1 MALSQKRKIQFSLI
15 LIGLGLLLAEGIAR
29 LTTDPVEDIF
39 VPHPYLRQVHAPNA
53 SPTYLTMDGKQEY
66 TLGVDEHG
74 FRAEG
79 LPPAGTPKPPG
90 EYRIF
95 FVGASTTENRVLPD
109 DETFPELVEVA
120 LNARE
125 GSPRVIAINT
135 AISGNTVADSLSL
148 VAHRVLAMEPDLIV
162 VLHAINDMRATLSER
177 FDPPHYADRKRPRKP
192 RVGDVLTRYIR
203 LYDLAGRLKDRL
215 GQSRD
220 ARMRARTVGVPYTEG
235 VDPTAGLDYFTR
247 YLRMLAL
254 LCRDADV
261 PLVFCAQ
268 PSIYRDDLSEEER
281 AALWMGLVNRG
292 ELHLDP
298 PTLARGMQAYNQR
311 IREVSEAWGVR
322 FVDLDAAVPKDLE
335 HFYDDC
341 HYTTQGSAKVA
352 EALIEALTREGD
364 LPRKPLP
371 LPPAK

>member
-1 MALSQKRKIQFSLI
+1 VALSKKRKIQFSLI
-15 LIGLGLLLAEGIAR
+15 LVGLGLLLAEGIAR
-29 LTTDPVEDIF
+29 LATDPVEDIF
-39 VPHPYLRQVHAPNA
+39 VPHPYLRHVRAPNA
-53 SPTYLTMDGKQEY
+53 SPTYLTLDGKREF

-79 LPPAGTPKPPG
+79 LPPPGSPKPPG

-95 FVGASTTENRVLPD
+95 FVGASTTENLVLPD
-109 DETFPELVEVA
+109 EETFPELVEVA
-120 LNARE
+120 LNARA
-125 GSPRVIAINT
+125 GSPKVIAINT

-177 FDPPHYADRKRPRKP
+177 FDPTHYADRRPPKP
-192 RVGDVLTRYIR
+192 PRLGDVLTENVR
-203 LYDLAGRLKDRL
+203 LLDLADRLKDRL
-215 GQSRD
+215 KTDRD
-220 ARMRARTVGVPYTEG
+220 TRMRARAEGVPYTEG

-261 PLVFCAQ
+261 PLVLCAQ
-268 PSIYRDDLSEEER
+268 PSIYREDLDQEELDS
-281 AALWMGLVNRG
+281 LWMGLINRG
-292 ELHLDP
+292 ELNLDP
-298 PTLARGMQAYNQR
+298 ATLAQGMRAYNQR

-322 FVDLDAAVPKDLE
+322 FVDLDAAVPKDLV

-352 EALIEALTREGD
+352 EALIEALTREGE
-364 LPRKPLP
+364 LPREPLP
-371 LPPAK
+371 LPPGK